1 MGPLTEQII
10 ETDSN
15 KLSQNSMPMLKTF
28 PEDAG
33 RFITFGMTVK
43 VKCDKTPHGFS
54 LDDINSCNN
63 DSSSSS

>member
-33 RFITFGMTVK
+33 RFITFGMTVTK
-43 VKCDKTPHGFS
+43 
-54 LDDINSCNN
+54 
-63 DSSSSS
+63 